1 MKTGQRVRTPTK
13 ARKSLTGCVVF
24 ASVVRGKVL
33 IFAEECSKK
42 MAADIR
48 KDFGDDLIL
57 VVNQG
62 GNINGSTHLR
72 CT

>member
-1 MKTGQRVRTPTK
+1 MFSP
-13 ARKSLTGCVVF
+13 VVK
-24 ASVVRGKVL
+24 GKVL

-48 KDFGDDLIL
+48 KDCGDDLIL

-62 GNINGSTHLR
+62 GNINGSTRLR